1 MISPVIL
8 AILCHSAYLNIF
20 TVILNAPAG
29 VVAPATILEV
39 EGAGSL
45 VHDARGGSFPD
56 PQTRALGGGGGG
68 LLSAS
73 CSRGGDPFREA
84 ATSLMHS
91 SGWTY
96 KNVKTSDEET
106 LLRLVRRQDEMV
118 SKDKER
124 LNQYGYKGLV
134 RSREGGYPFL
144 SLETIASR
152 ETAFTELRSEGRWA
166 SDLHPNNG
174 PWRRDP
180 LYLKLKKLRQIS
192 LSGGI
197 NPSEAQLAI
206 NRLSIL
212 EYKGFELSEQEAQL
226 IENLSNQAESV
237 DPHGHIQEFKLR
249 KADKELIENIAWER
263 VVGRIVEEITMK
275 RNDLEPMA
283 YEHEDVWEILQALD
297 NMQLIMSY
305 DTARWS
311 PETTRLLENIK
322 AIKTDGD
329 NTDLILED
337 HDRKTIVDLKE
348 ARRRINFEKR
358 LEATGANQL
367 S

>member
-56 PQTRALGGGGGG
+56 PQTRALGGGGEQ
-68 LLSAS
+68 
-73 CSRGGDPFREA
+73 R
-84 ATSLMHS
+84 
-91 SGWTY
+91 WTY

-118 SKDKER
+118 SKDKEW

-212 EYKGFELSEQEAQL
+212 EYK
-226 IENLSNQAESV
+226 
-237 DPHGHIQEFKLR
+237 EFKLR